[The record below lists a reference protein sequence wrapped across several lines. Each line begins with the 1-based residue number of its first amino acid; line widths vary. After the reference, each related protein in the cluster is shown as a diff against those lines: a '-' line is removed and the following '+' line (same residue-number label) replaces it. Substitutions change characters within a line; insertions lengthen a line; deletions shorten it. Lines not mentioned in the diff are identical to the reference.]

1 MLFNLE
7 PSEPAQE
14 VIFSIKRQI
23 QSHRV
28 LVMNNIQVERVPY
41 QKDLGVILD
50 NKLDF
55 KQHMDSTLSEI

>member
-28 LVMNNIQVERVPY
+28 LIMNNIQVERVPY